1 MNFVKFNEMSQEII
15 PFILELPEQDTKYC
29 FMHLYHKLF
38 ALNLIDEKNPQQV
51 QTRKEQLHIF
61 ALKLANN
68 PITPEFRKVMIDNLA
83 GYSYYQGFTEK
94 LRGELQGGILDF
106 HIKVDDK
113 EINSLIEKKLKIK

>member
-38 ALNLIDEKNPQQV
+38 ALDLIDEKNPQQV
-51 QTRKEQLHIF
+51 ETRKEQLQIF

-68 PITPEFRKVMIDNLA
+68 PITPEFRKVIIDNLA
-83 GYSYYQGFTEK
+83 GYSYYQGFSEK
-94 LRGELQGGILDF
+94 LRGGILDF